1 MLAYYPH
8 ASSNMNG
15 LEFRAFS
22 TNMDLKKLKSQ
33 VQSVVLKPSFISRI
47 NFLSKDMSQLFS
59 RLNSW
64 KYDRYIYFNPKS
76 TKITI
81 VEAPQNH
88 PNKAVFFVCIK
99 GGIQLKKIRG
109 SQGSVIDNAFW
120 NEWIDK
126 MNTHS
131 HSNKAFGMF
140 QAAQRNLDKTRT
152 KKRIVQGEVQCI
164 GFQDTCPSELQ
175 RHFYKTSIKMVCPKK
190 NTMESYLSLVT
201 QHYKKHGVPNAEM
214 HARRLLKSG
223 YPAQWQDYIMIR
235 MWVVDE
241 FTRLKVRMWL
251 PVDHKIYPLVNK
263 LNTLGIRCGGWDQG
277 SIKFK
282 ENAFIYC
289 QPGDTRNIN
298 SVPKL
303 LRYLT
308 NVFINIPQVQ
318 LERDFDEGIIINFKH
333 TDISSIFQKLKL
345 KPSTKQVL
353 PGANAIR
360 IAKHWTYKKMNKV
373 LEQFNDSIA

>member
-1 MLAYYPH
+1 MSKTKPNVLMLAYYPH

-152 KKRIVQGEVQCI
+152 KKRIVQGEVQCLGFEDSCPGEIPSSFRLVI
-164 GFQDTCPSELQ
+164 GYYPQDSNYDPDDKRPAATKQTLKAFFQKP
-175 RHFYKTSIKMVCPKK
+175 VC
-190 NTMESYLSLVT
+190 
-201 QHYKKHGVPNAEM
+201 
-214 HARRLLKSG
+214 
-223 YPAQWQDYIMIR
+223 W
-235 MWVVDE
+235 
-241 FTRLKVRMWL
+241 TRF
-251 PVDHKIYPLVNK
+251 HKIFGNQPVYDKDGKHYPVR
-263 LNTLGIRCGGWDQG
+263 LG
-277 SIKFK
+277 
-282 ENAFIYC
+282 
-289 QPGDTRNIN
+289 
-298 SVPKL
+298 
-303 LRYLT
+303 
-308 NVFINIPQVQ
+308 
-318 LERDFDEGIIINFKH
+318 
-333 TDISSIFQKLKL
+333 KL
-345 KPSTKQVL
+345 KPSNISK
-353 PGANAIR
+353 I
-360 IAKHWTYKKMNKV
+360 KV
-373 LEQFNDSIA
+373 LSGPVHNPTVWEKIVRMYSGWIYHPALVVVIDLVDVPLIKVREVPQKPLDDQFGNWVVAHHNHSAFSGDGWINQHRTSTKIKKKDPFHGDLYLLQMGKQNMNPNYRHFVQE